1 LFNRAIVLRNRSDR
15 AGMVTTGHDVSGRQ
29 PRPVAKAW
37 QRLVVIFCLLVV
49 IQDAHYAW
57 VASGIPVT
65 GSMGAGI
72 DSARCGPDH
81 FCPLLGVGPNSP
93 AERAG
98 IAAGDRVKADK
109 YWEMYRIPNAGEE
122 LGLTVRGAGG
132 ERHVTLRLE
141 PGQFY
146 SGMYILTA
154 AFLAILALTA
164 ALIAARDGKRRTT
177 LLLASAMACFALPGN
192 YPRAWQN
199 TPILFE
205 FFFVVLTFLLT
216 GAPVLLAAAMAS
228 YRQDVTGSL
237 PTWVRLAF
245 WPIAALTLAGTTLGI
260 FIAMNAAP
268 ALGIS
273 DGLSLVSIIWAL
285 ASLFPAAVLIV
296 RWARIPPVARTR
308 YAFMAAASAALC
320 VMAWIDPVIMLTTNN
335 YTEASWPVVVQ
346 MVSLSLA
353 AFLFAY
359 AILRHRA
366 IDLGFAVNRTLVY
379 SVLSG
384 ILVAIFGLA
393 ERFSDALVPEGAHRA
408 GLLVQAGIALLIF
421 AAFHRLRDAV
431 EHGVE
436 RIFFS
441 RWREYERRM
450 TAFIYRSSFVT
461 RPAKL
466 IEQSIEEIGRYTDGA
481 DVAIYLAANGT
492 YRLSGGGIDG
502 LPRRIDQDIP
512 AVVALRAD
520 RALQRNGL
528 GAAALL
534 LPMLQ
539 RGELLGFIALGPKR
553 DGTNYRP
560 DEEKL
565 LSDAAQAVGL
575 DLHALRID
583 ELERENRRLLAK
595 AALGA
600 AH

>member
-1 LFNRAIVLRNRSDR
+1 ML
-15 AGMVTTGHDVSGRQ
+15 GGQ

-49 IQDAHYAW
+49 IQDGLYAW
-57 VASGIPVT
+57 TSSGVPEMGRT
-65 GSMGAGI
+65 GAAI
-72 DSARCGPDH
+72 DLTGCGWDH
-81 FCPLLGVGPNSP
+81 FCPVLYVRPNSP
-93 AERAG
+93 AEKAG
-98 IAAGDRVKADK
+98 IAAGDRVKFDT
-109 YWEMYRIPNAGEE
+109 YWEMYRIQKAGEDV
-122 LGLTVRGAGG
+122 GLTVRRSAG
-132 ERHVTLRLE
+132 ERHVSLRSE
-141 PGQFY
+141 PVKFF
-146 SGMYILTA
+146 SGLYVLSA
-154 AFLAILALTA
+154 AFLAVLALTA

-192 YPRAWQN
+192 YPRGWQN

-205 FFFVVLTFLLT
+205 FFFVLLTLLIT
-216 GAPVLLAAAMAS
+216 GAPIVLAAAMAS

-237 PTWVRLAF
+237 PSWVRMIF
-245 WPIAALTLAGTTLGI
+245 WPVAAVTLVGAGFGI
-260 FIAMNAAP
+260 FVAMDAAP
-268 ALGIS
+268 FLGIS
-273 DGLSLVSIIWAL
+273 DGLSLVSVVWAL

-296 RWARIPPVARTR
+296 RWKRIPPVARTR

-320 VMAWIDPVIMLTTNN
+320 VTAWIDPVIMLTTNN

-346 MVSLSLA
+346 LASLSLA

-393 ERFSDALVPEGAHRA
+393 EKFSDMLVPEGAHHA
-408 GLLVQAGIALLIF
+408 GMLVQAGIALLIF
-421 AAFHRLRDAV
+421 AAFHRLRDVV

-450 TAFIYRSSFVT
+450 TTFIFRSSFVT

-466 IEQSIEEIGRYTDGA
+466 IEQSIQEIARYTDGA
-481 DVAIYLAANGT
+481 EVAIYVATNGA
-492 YRLSGGGIDG
+492 YRLSGGGVDS
-502 LPRRIDQDIP
+502 LPRRIDQDAP

-520 RALQRNGL
+520 RALQRNAIGE
-528 GAAALL
+528 AALL

-539 RGELLGFIALGPKR
+539 RGDLLGFIALGPKR
-553 DGTNYRP
+553 DGTSYRP

-565 LSDAAQAVGL
+565 FSDAAQAVGL
-575 DLHALRID
+575 DLNALRID
-583 ELERENRRLLAK
+583 ELERENRRLIAK
-595 AALGA
+595 GALGTA
-600 AH
+600 Q